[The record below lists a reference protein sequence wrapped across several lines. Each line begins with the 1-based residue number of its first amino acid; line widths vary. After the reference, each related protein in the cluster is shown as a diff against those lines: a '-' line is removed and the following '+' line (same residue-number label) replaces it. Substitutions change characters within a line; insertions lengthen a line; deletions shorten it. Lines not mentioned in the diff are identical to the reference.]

1 MHDFANCSFYI
12 TTSDFS
18 KKIST
23 RFLLNF
29 TGFFVTMG
37 DIKLNENVSQCV
49 SIFPKAIHVSYLTM
63 LFTGILY
70 FTLFLAKCIFGV
82 DENVLEYIY
91 KYVQRNKEVRAD
103 SGYAKLYDRL
113 FLHFVQILQKLL
125 ILWISNFT
133 PIFFK
138 SKDIK
143 LKEIVQ

>member
-63 LFTGILY
+63 LSRVFYILLSFSQSVSLVLMKMCWNIFTNTCSETKKSERILDMQNCMID
-70 FTLFLAKCIFGV
+70 FFCTL
-82 DENVLEYIY
+82 
-91 KYVQRNKEVRAD
+91 
-103 SGYAKLYDRL
+103 
-113 FLHFVQILQKLL
+113 
-125 ILWISNFT
+125 
-133 PIFFK
+133 
-138 SKDIK
+138 SKFCK
-143 LKEIVQ
+143 NC